1 MLFSSAQMNMVTI
14 PTSPGK
20 RGLNALRNA
29 LMGPDNQNKQMPRTE
44 ETEQTGKGQT
54 KPKHAPRYETLPKI
68 SISQK
73 NIQHLYKNPPKPT
86 N

>member
-29 LMGPDNQNKQMPRTE
+29 LMGPDNQNKPMPRTE
-44 ETEQTGKGQT
+44 ETEQTGK
-54 KPKHAPRYETLPKI
+54 
-68 SISQK
+68 
-73 NIQHLYKNPPKPT
+73 
-86 N
+86 